1 LEGFQQCLEHSK
13 HKLYYNGDIT
23 TFEKYLELKDRFP
36 SIDHWMIGRGLI
48 ADPFLPSMIKNET
61 GKYPEDR
68 IERFSKFHDRLFT
81 EFEKTLSGEKHVI
94 MKMLSY
100 WEYFSS
106 AFSDSTKIVKRIKKT
121 KKVEDYDAAV
131 AMIFEEQRELVHQY

>member
-1 LEGFQQCLEHSK
+1 MEGFQKCVDQSK

-23 TFEKYLELKDRFP
+23 TYAKYLKMKVRFP

-48 ADPFLPSMIKNET
+48 ADPFLPSMIKNNT
-61 GKYPEDR
+61 GEYPDDR

-81 EFEKTLSGEKHVI
+81 EFEQTLTGEKHVI

-100 WEYFSS
+100 WQYFAT
-106 AFSDSTKIVKRIKKT
+106 AFSNPTKIVKRIKKT
-121 KKVEDYDAAV
+121 KKVEDYDQAV
-131 AMIFEEQRELVHQY
+131 ALIFEQERGYAY